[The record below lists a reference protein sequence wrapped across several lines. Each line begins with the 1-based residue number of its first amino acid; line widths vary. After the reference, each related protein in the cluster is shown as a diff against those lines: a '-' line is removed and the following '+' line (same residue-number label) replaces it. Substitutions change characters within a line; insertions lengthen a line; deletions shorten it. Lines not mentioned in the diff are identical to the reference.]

1 MITNSKTKMEM
12 KTKLPNL
19 PNFIFYVKK
28 SKTKL
33 FSILLI
39 FLIITNFTFEKTK
52 TYSFADDKNVIVT
65 VFTQEQYE
73 AAIYATDVRSL
84 IELAKMRLQVN
95 YLHIFPEE
103 SILLVYF
110 GYFIALSGIILNL
123 KFLRNDG
130 EIN

>member
-1 MITNSKTKMEM
+1 M

-52 TYSFADDKNVIVT
+52 TYSFANDKNVIVT

-95 YLHIFPEE
+95 YLYIFPEE

-110 GYFIALSGIILNL
+110 GYFIALSGIILNF

>member
-1 MITNSKTKMEM
+1 MWRLCN
-12 KTKLPNL
+12 P
-19 PNFIFYVKK
+19 
-28 SKTKL
+28 KL

-52 TYSFADDKNVIVT
+52 TYSFANDKNVIVT

-95 YLHIFPEE
+95 YLYIFPEE

-110 GYFIALSGIILNL
+110 GYFIALSGIILNF

>member
-1 MITNSKTKMEM
+1 MITNSKMKMEM
-12 KTKLPNL
+12 KTKLTNQ

-39 FLIITNFTFEKTK
+39 FLIITNFAFEKTK
-52 TYSFADDKNVIVT
+52 TYSFVNDKNVIST
-65 VFTQEQYE
+65 VFSHEQYE
-73 AAIYATDVRSL
+73 AAIYASDISNL
-84 IELAKMRLQVN
+84 IDLAKMRLQVN

-110 GYFIALSGIILNL
+110 GYFIALSGIILNF
-123 KFLRNDG
+123 KILRNDG